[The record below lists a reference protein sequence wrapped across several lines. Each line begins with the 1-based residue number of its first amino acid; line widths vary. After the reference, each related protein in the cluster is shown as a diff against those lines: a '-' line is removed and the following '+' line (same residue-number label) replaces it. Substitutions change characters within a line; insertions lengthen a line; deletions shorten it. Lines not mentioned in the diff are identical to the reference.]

1 MKNQDLKQINM
12 PDKPGVYFF
21 IKTPNKLSAKGKA
34 SLVSKKV
41 NQVSA
46 PSPLERAGGEVL
58 YIGKATSLKD
68 RVKSYFGKDL
78 FNTRGPLLVDMV
90 TKADSI
96 KWQETD
102 SVLEALI
109 LETNLIKKYQPYYN
123 TKEKDDKSFNYV
135 CITSEELPKVL
146 IVRGKDLAQK
156 KEKFS
161 SCALPGLP
169 GGTLGQKI
177 SPSFA
182 SMPGSLNSSVSFSS
196 VFGPFPNGGQ
206 LKEALKIIRKIFPF
220 LDEKSKNHYEF
231 YKQINLVP
239 EKKDL
244 LLKNIKNIK
253 LFFEGKKQKIIKD
266 LEKEMK
272 ICAKKHEF
280 EKAGEIKRQIF
291 ALQHINDISLIKNED
306 LFSNE
311 IFRPAPFSDYRVGPS
326 DRKISHENKSLWT
339 HDALNYSLGNFFRI
353 ESYDIAHMSGKN
365 MVGVMTVLE
374 NGELKKNDYRKFKIR
389 LAEAPARIA
398 KRGGDDTGA
407 LLEVLER
414 RFEHAEWTY
423 PSLIVVDG
431 GKAQINV
438 VKKFQEKFGLMIP
451 IVSVLKD
458 ERHKAK
464 NILGD
469 KKYILKNE
477 RDILLANAEA
487 HRFAISFHRKLRDS
501 LSK

>member
-1 MKNQDLKQINM
+1 MPCGLNNMKNQDLKKINI

-21 IKTPNKLSAKGKA
+21 IKTPNKLSSKGRA

-90 TKADSI
+90 TKADNI

-109 LETNLIKKYQPYYN
+109 LETNLIKKHQPYYN

-135 CITSEELPKVL
+135 CITKPARTATQNVAGGEEFPKVL

-161 SCALPGLP
+161 S
-169 GGTLGQKI
+169 
-177 SPSFA
+177 F
-182 SMPGSLNSSVSFSS
+182 
-196 VFGPFPNGGQ
+196 FGPFPNGGQ

-220 LDEKSKNHYEF
+220 LDEKSKNYYEF

-272 ICAKKHEF
+272 IYAKKHEF

-326 DRKISHENKSLWT
+326 DRKISHENKS
-339 HDALNYSLGNFFRI
+339 FRI
-353 ESYDIAHMSGKN
+353 EAYDIAHMSGKN

-389 LAEAPARIA
+389 NFADAN
-398 KRGGDDTGA
+398 DTGA

-414 RFEHAEWTY
+414 RFEHTEWTY

-431 GKAQINV
+431 GKAQINT

-477 RDILLANAEA
+477 RDILLANTEA